1 MWIMKYKNIQDV
13 GLMEEK
19 LNEMGKE
26 LNDLKL
32 RESIMREQL

>member
-1 MWIMKYKNIQDV
+1 MKYKNIQDV